1 MILSDQILEGEVV
14 KIEFNRTKNKLAI
27 HANHEGLDTSHCSAY
42 LDANDDDVDQD
53 RSLDKWL

>member
-53 RSLDKWL
+53 RA